1 MSAVLNTVT
10 EQFLHSLQA
19 DFDKLQAAGE
29 SLFMQLA
36 AIQITITG
44 LYLALKGDFNTFIVK
59 FVQVVFVLSVFYTAI
74 LFGGHWMPAIINSFI
89 GIGANAAGI
98 TSLTPSSVI
107 DQGFSIGSAMIDNFG
122 SWGWVTHPF
131 GALLAAILLIMIV
144 ILYALLAGELVVIL
158 VKSYILVS
166 LSGLAFAFGAL
177 EITRPIAMN
186 YFKSVIGIGLQLLAI
201 YLILGVGQQ
210 IGNDWAD
217 MIKQAAANHELI
229 PFLVVAATVV
239 VYYLIIKN
247 VPPFIAGLTGISG
260 FRSYGDAAVG
270 AAMTASAST
279 VSSLT
284 RGGSFVGQAGG
295 RLASAYHMGLQSLQ
309 AGGIGGAP
317 EHLRKAMSGAVGQH
331 FRGENRGATFGQRVN
346 QNLHNAIK
354 NSNSVAGQ
362 TPSTSGSAS
371 ASSNPLSSQSQPSVK
386 PVSPPPASS
395 GNVVQF
401 PKPPSP
407 PAPKP

>member
-59 FVQVVFVLSVFYTAI
+59 FVQVVVVLSVFYTAI
-74 LFGGHWMPAIINSFI
+74 LFGGHWMPVIINSFI
-89 GIGANAAGI
+89 DIGANAAGI

-144 ILYALLAGELVVIL
+144 ILYALLAGELVVVL

-210 IGNDWAD
+210 IGNDWAE

-229 PFLVVAATVV
+229 PFLVVAATAV

-247 VPPFIAGLTGISG
+247 VPPFIAGLTGTSG

-279 VSSLT
+279 VNTLT
-284 RGGSFVGQAGG
+284 RGGSFAGQAGG

-317 EHLRKAMSGAVGQH
+317 EHLRKAMSGAIGQH

-354 NSNSVAGQ
+354 SSNSVAGQ
-362 TPSTSGSAS
+362 SSSGAPSSNSPGVSSTS
-371 ASSNPLSSQSQPSVK
+371 QPPIK
-386 PVSPPPASS
+386 PANAPPRS
-395 GNVVQF
+395 GNVVKF
-401 PKPPSP
+401 TTPPKPPG
-407 PAPKP
+407 PKP